1 MTNENIK
8 PVSLSVQESEVDF
21 INLAQKFWIGRKIVL
36 KIILVFFILGLFFAF
51 LYPKEYKASS
61 TMVPQ
66 ITDPKSKLG
75 ALSGLAAMAGV
86 SLNTLGNSEL
96 AATTYPQIIS
106 SVPFQLELM
115 NTLLNFKN
123 LKQPVTLY
131 EYYTKI
137 RFANPLVKYTIGLP
151 HVIMKAI
158 KGDSKVLR
166 PASPDSPYQLTEKQI
181 DVQKIMDETI
191 GVTIDDKNGYVTIY
205 CSLPED
211 YAAAQLAKSTQL
223 LLQRY
228 ITEFKIEKAKANHD
242 FIQQRYDEAKKK
254 YQQAQEELA
263 RFRDRN
269 KNVSTA
275 MARTEQE
282 QLTAEYS
289 LIYGVYAELAK
300 KLEQAKIEVKE
311 ETPVFTIIKP
321 VSVPTEKSK
330 PNRPYIIAV
339 FIFIGFV
346 VGTVIVLGGDYANQV
361 RSKWSAINVQ
371 KGVKSQVI
379 DMSEIEV

>member
-1 MTNENIK
+1 MTKDNIK
-8 PVSLSVQESEVDF
+8 PVILSEQEGEVDF
-21 INLAQKFWIGRKIVL
+21 INLAGKFWHGRKVVIKSIVVFAVIGL
-36 KIILVFFILGLFFAF
+36 LVAF
-51 LYPKEYKASS
+51 LSAKEYMASS
-61 TMVPQ
+61 IMVPQ

-86 SLNTLGNSEL
+86 SLNNVGSSEL
-96 AATTYPQIIS
+96 SPSTYSQIIS

-115 NTLLNFKN
+115 NTPLNFKN
-123 LKQPVTLY
+123 LKEPVTLY

-137 RFANPLVKYTIGLP
+137 RFANPLIKYTIGLP
-151 HVIMKAI
+151 YVIIKAI
-158 KGDSKVLR
+158 KGDSKFL
-166 PASPDSPYQLTEKQI
+166 PPNSTDAPYQLTEKQI

-191 GVTIDDKNGYVTIY
+191 GVTFDDKNGYVTIN

-242 FIQQRYDEAKKK
+242 FIQQRYEEAKKQ

-282 QLTAEYS
+282 QLSAEYS
-289 LIYGVYAELAK
+289 LIFGVYSELAK

-330 PNRPYIIAV
+330 PNRPYILAV

-346 VGTVIVLGGDYANQV
+346 VGTTVVLGRDYADQI
-361 RSKWSAINVQ
+361 RRKWSANEAKNKEQ
-371 KGVKSQVI
+371 SQVI
-379 DMSEIEV
+379 E

>member
-1 MTNENIK
+1 MTDEKIR
-8 PVSLSVQESEVDF
+8 PQSDSAHESEIDF
-21 INLAQKFWIGRKIVL
+21 INLAKIFWKGRNTVIKVM
-36 KIILVFFILGLFFAF
+36 LVFVFIGLCVAF
-51 LYPKEYKASS
+51 LSPKEYKASS
-61 TMVPQ
+61 TIVPQ

-86 SLNTLGNSEL
+86 SLSPVGGSEL
-96 AATTYPQIIS
+96 APSTYPEIIS

-123 LKQPVTLY
+123 LKQPITLFD
-131 EYYTKI
+131 YYTKI
-137 RFANPLVKYTIGLP
+137 RFANPLFKYTIGLP
-151 HVIMKAI
+151 YVIMKAI
-158 KGDSKVLR
+158 RGESKILR
-166 PASPDSPYQLTEKQI
+166 PASPDAPYQLTEKQI

-191 GVTIDDKNGYVTIY
+191 DVIIDDKNGYVTIY
-205 CSLPED
+205 CCLPED

-228 ITEFKIEKAKANHD
+228 ITEFKIEKAKANLD

-289 LIYGVYAELAK
+289 LIYGVYSELAK
-300 KLEQAKIEVKE
+300 KMEQAKIEVKE

-330 PNRPYIIAV
+330 PNRPYILAA

-346 VGTVIVLGGDYANQV
+346 VGTVIVFGGDYADQIKT
-361 RSKWSAINVQ
+361 KWTVN
-371 KGVKSQVI
+371 
-379 DMSEIEV
+379 